1 LERRG
6 NLQGV
11 YWLMVDG
18 EEKIATI
25 NLAPGVKVYGER
37 LIIDKGIE
45 YRLWD
50 PFRSK
55 LSVVII
61 KGLKTLPLREG
72 SKVLYLGASTGTTAS
87 HVSDIIGDKG
97 IIFCVEVSPRVAREF
112 MERCVKYRK
121 NMIPILEDARKH
133 ENYHSIFGHV
143 DLVYCDIA
151 QPDQTDIAIANCK
164 HFLKKNGHLLL
175 VVKSRSIDVTKKPS
189 KVFKEEE
196 EKIEKAGF
204 KVEQVIEL
212 EPFDKDHALIHAVME

>member
-1 LERRG
+1 MEKRSDF
-6 NLQGV
+6 QGV
-11 YWLMVDG
+11 YWLRVNG

-25 NLAPGVKVYGER
+25 NLASGVQVYGER
-37 LIIDKGIE
+37 LIVNKGIE

-55 LSVVII
+55 LSAAII
-61 KGLKTLPLREG
+61 NGLKFLPFKEG

-97 IIFCVEVSPRVAREF
+97 IIFCVEISPRVAREF

-121 NMIPILEDARKH
+121 NMIPIIEDARKH
-133 ENYHSIFGHV
+133 ENYHSIFGQV

-175 VVKSRSIDVTKKPS
+175 AVKSRSIDVTKKPS

-196 EKIEKAGF
+196 EKLEKAGF
-204 KVEQVIEL
+204 KIEQVIEL
-212 EPFDKDHALIHAVME
+212 EPFDKDHVLIHATME

>member
-1 LERRG
+1 MERRG